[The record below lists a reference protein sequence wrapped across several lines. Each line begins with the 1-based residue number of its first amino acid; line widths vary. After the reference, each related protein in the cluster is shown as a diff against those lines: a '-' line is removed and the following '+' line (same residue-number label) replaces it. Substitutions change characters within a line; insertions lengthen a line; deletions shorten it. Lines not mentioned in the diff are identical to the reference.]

1 MTNVA
6 STINVEQ
13 KKPQEIYSDP
23 ETRRILQFLLRNIT
37 VAISP
42 QALPTDE
49 VTYPQLQSVLGEQA
63 PEADSILARMAA
75 AGVLIETLADKVP
88 ACPECNSK
96 QVSTRYLCPQCY
108 NFDITR
114 SFLFEH
120 LKCGKVA
127 SDDTFRKGSEYI
139 CPKCQTVLHNFG
151 VEFRAI
157 GAWYRCNRCNNSFNA
172 TVQSHFCRPK
182 HHQFTPDRARLIPI
196 YEYKINTQI
205 LNEIRNQVLVYG
217 DLISFLEDAGLK
229 VIAPHVLIGK
239 SGVPRTFDL
248 VVITSKGRWG
258 GEKTVAMDIAHSD
271 PETGQDVVR
280 EFAAKVRDAK
290 PTASYLVAIPRLSN
304 DARDL
309 ARNLK
314 LTVVEASSLKEA
326 MAPIQNLAAIKE
338 LIS

>member
-1 MTNVA
+1 MTSVTSPLNL
-6 STINVEQ
+6 EQ
-13 KKPQEIYSDP
+13 KNPQEIYSDP

-37 VAISP
+37 VVISP

-49 VTYPQLQSVLGEQA
+49 VTYPQLQSILGEHA
-63 PEADSILARMAA
+63 AEADSILARMAA
-75 AGVLIETLADKVP
+75 AGVLIETLADKMP
-88 ACPECNSK
+88 SCPECDSK
-96 QVSTRYLCPQCY
+96 QVSTRYLCPQCFS
-108 NFDITR
+108 FDITR

-127 SDDTFRKGSEYI
+127 SDDTFRKGSEYV

-157 GAWYRCNRCNNSFNA
+157 GAWYKCNRCNNSFNA
-172 TVQSHFCRPK
+172 TVHSHFCRPK

-196 YEYKINTQI
+196 YEYKINTRI

-217 DLISFLEDAGLK
+217 DLISFLEDSGLA
-229 VIAPHVLIGK
+229 VLAPHALAGK
-239 SGVPRTFDL
+239 SGEPKTFDL
-248 VVITSKGRWG
+248 VVTSKGRWG
-258 GEKTVAMDIAHSD
+258 GQKTVAMDVTQSES
-271 PETGQDVVR
+271 ETGQEVVR

-290 PTASYLVAIPRLSN
+290 PTASYLVVIPRLSD

-326 MAPIQNLAAIKE
+326 MSPIQDLPVIKE